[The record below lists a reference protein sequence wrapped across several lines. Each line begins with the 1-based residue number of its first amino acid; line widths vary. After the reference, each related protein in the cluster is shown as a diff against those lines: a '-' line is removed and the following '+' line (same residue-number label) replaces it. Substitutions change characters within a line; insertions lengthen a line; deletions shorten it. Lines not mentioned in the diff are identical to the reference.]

1 MEFVMS
7 KKSRKAARFNLL
19 KPKESDFAN
28 KDIKQRMLDIE
39 AADEF
44 INIRK
49 VRKITVLICESK
61 VPQFEKHMANFFIKH
76 GYKAN
81 IMD

>member
-1 MEFVMS
+1 MSNKS
-7 KKSRKAARFNLL
+7 KKEARFNLL
-19 KPKESDFAN
+19 KPKDSDFSN
-28 KDIKQRMLDIE
+28 KNIHQRIADIK

-44 INIRK
+44 INMHK
-49 VRKITVLICESK
+49 VKKITVHVCESK
-61 VPQFEKHMANFFIKH
+61 VPQFEKHMAKFFIKH